1 MPNPT
6 AAFLVIGDEILS
18 GRTREANVQVLARAL
33 TGIGVD
39 LAEVRVV
46 RDDRAAIVDALDA
59 LRHRYDVVVTSGGIG
74 PTHDDITA
82 DSVAAA
88 FGADIGVRDDAR
100 ALLEDLA
107 RRRGIEVTDG
117 LLRMA
122 RIPEGATLIL
132 NAVSA
137 APGFT
142 IGNVHVMAGVPA
154 IFEAMVEEV
163 LPLLPRGTPTVSRS
177 VVVGRGEAY
186 FAAVLAAIDAEFPD
200 VAIGSYPFRRG
211 DRFAVEVVV
220 RGGDSSRVDTVVDRV
235 VTAMGEAVEEV
246 R

>member
-1 MPNPT
+1 VPNPT

-18 GRTREANVQVLARAL
+18 GRTRDANVQVLATAL
-33 TGIGVD
+33 TGIGID
-39 LAEVRVV
+39 LTEVRVV
-46 RDDRAAIVDALDA
+46 RDDRDAIVGALDA
-59 LRHRYDVVVTSGGIG
+59 LRGRYDVVVTSGGIG
-74 PTHDDITA
+74 PTHDDVTA

-88 FGADIGVRDDAR
+88 FGVGIGVRDDAR
-100 ALLEDLA
+100 ALLADLA
-107 RRRGIEVTDG
+107 RRRGVELTDG
-117 LLRMA
+117 MLRMA
-122 RIPEGATLIL
+122 RIPDGAALIP
-132 NAVSA
+132 NALSA

-142 IGNVHVMAGVPA
+142 IDNVHVMAGVPA
-154 IFEAMVEEV
+154 IFEAMVQAV
-163 LPLLPRGTPTVSRS
+163 LPLVPHGTPTVSRS

-220 RGGDSSRVDTVVDRV
+220 RSGDSSRVDAVVDRV
-235 VTAMGEAVEEV
+235 VAALGADVEDV